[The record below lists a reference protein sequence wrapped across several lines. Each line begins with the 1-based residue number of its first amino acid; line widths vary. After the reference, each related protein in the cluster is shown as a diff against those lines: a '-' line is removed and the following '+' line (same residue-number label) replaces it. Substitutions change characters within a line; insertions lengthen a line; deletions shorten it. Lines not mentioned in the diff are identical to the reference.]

1 MTLKSKLW
9 YLENFNL
16 FKGLDKNSFEELNRI
31 SKLKQIKKG
40 EAVYFATDPATTIY
54 LLKQGRV
61 KLTRY
66 SGEGK
71 ELIIAL
77 INQGDVFGEMSVLNQ
92 DLRNDF
98 ATAMEDCCI
107 LEISKSDFENF
118 LDRHNEVNI
127 RMTKLI
133 GLRFKRYTEKIEELV
148 FKDAPQRVVSFLLKL
163 GEDAGKKIGGE
174 IFVRPF
180 LTHEDIAKL
189 TACSR
194 QTVNAVLTDL
204 REKKL
209 INFDRKKL
217 IIHNSEALAKFS

>member
-1 MTLKSKLW
+1 MW

-16 FKGLDKNSFEELNRI
+16 FKGLEKESFEELNRI
-31 SKLKQIKKG
+31 SKLKQVKKG
-40 EAVYFATDPATTIY
+40 EAVYFATDPANTIY
-54 LLKQGRV
+54 LLKNGRV

-66 SGEGK
+66 SSEGK

-77 INQGDVFGEMSVLNQ
+77 FNTGDVFGEMSVLNQ
-92 DLRNDF
+92 DQRNDF
-98 ATAMEDCCI
+98 ATAMEECCL
-107 LEISKSDFENF
+107 LEITKSDFEIF
-118 LDRHNEVNI
+118 VSKHPDINI

-133 GLRFKRYTEKIEELV
+133 GLRIRRYTEKIEELV
-148 FKDAPQRVVSFLLKL
+148 FKDAPQRIVSFLLKL
-163 GEDAGKKIGGE
+163 GEDAGKNIGGE
-174 IFVRPF
+174 IFIRPF

-217 IIHNSEALAKFS
+217 IIHNPTLLSSSAG